1 MTIRIANGQTYARTH
16 THHNRDFNLFS
27 KYYTPFSCTYYYVAA
42 IIRMLMSENQINLT
56 HYAIQFQHSSELTHS
71 GNGKAFFDG
80 LFELRFLKLFPLAA
94 VAIPT

>member
-1 MTIRIANGQTYARTH
+1 
-16 THHNRDFNLFS
+16 
-27 KYYTPFSCTYYYVAA
+27 
-42 IIRMLMSENQINLT
+42 MLLSENQINLT